1 MKYTRLLGSITL
13 ATLLA
18 TGFTSCGSD
27 NDDNTNENIATTVVD
42 TIQPYQRVLSIPGT
56 SADIDAIA
64 TKIAEYVINTNEKDV
79 LGFPSDW
86 VIAGANTAK
95 GETNDGLADMIPI
108 PAWNADLNATYK
120 TKVIEFCNGAYA
132 TMATNTGQQHGS
144 ALPCEVSVHS
154 DGTNVY
160 VDMLD
165 ASAIFTI
172 FFPGIDDPTGGLE
185 KMASDVKSELRTMIE
200 TSLASENITTSTQMM
215 GPKFTEED
223 INALSDD
230 DIYIVTSYKNPNG
243 DAFTTADA
251 KKLAEE
257 IIVKLGTDEAT
268 ADTMV
273 AGLSTNSGWRSA
285 RPEPIPI
292 PGVFVAEACS
302 PTYAKMATK
311 LGSEYITA
319 LPCEI
324 TVYLDKTD
332 DTNQTIS
339 ISVLSPK
346 FMFENM
352 FKGAVE
358 ASVARGDINEAEAST
373 YEPLAQVVLDDLN
386 KIVDSAL
393 SDSTLAI
400 TKK

>member
-1 MKYTRLLGSITL
+1 
-13 ATLLA
+13 
-18 TGFTSCGSD
+18 
-27 NDDNTNENIATTVVD
+27 
-42 TIQPYQRVLSIPGT
+42 
-56 SADIDAIA
+56 
-64 TKIAEYVINTNEKDV
+64 
-79 LGFPSDW
+79 
-86 VIAGANTAK
+86 
-95 GETNDGLADMIPI
+95 
-108 PAWNADLNATYK
+108 
-120 TKVIEFCNGAYA
+120 
-132 TMATNTGQQHGS
+132 
-144 ALPCEVSVHS
+144 
-154 DGTNVY
+154 
-160 VDMLD
+160 
-165 ASAIFTI
+165 
-172 FFPGIDDPTGGLE
+172 
-185 KMASDVKSELRTMIE
+185 
-200 TSLASENITTSTQMM
+200 MM
-215 GPKFTEED
+215 GPKFTEEN
-223 INALSDD
+223 INALSDS

-243 DAFTTADA
+243 DAFTTTDA
-251 KKLAEE
+251 KTLTEE

-273 AGLSTNSGWRSA
+273 TGLSNNSGWRSA
-285 RPEPIPI
+285 RTEPIPI

-358 ASVARGDINEAEAST
+358 ASVARGDMNETEAST
-373 YEPLAQVVLDDLN
+373 YEPLAQTVLDDLN
-386 KIVDSAL
+386 KIIDSAL
-393 SDSTLAI
+393 SDSTLSI